1 MDRSVLSMRWRDA
14 AFAHWPAD
22 ATALARVLPDGLEV
36 ATPDG
41 AAYLG
46 VVPFVMSEI
55 GVPGVPGGRSFPE
68 LNLRTYVRRDGERGV
83 YFLSLDAAD
92 RLGVGVARALYALPY
107 YRAELR
113 VRRVEDDDDP
123 PAVTVRS
130 RRTHRDAPPARF
142 DATCRA
148 TGAPFTPE
156 AGSLAA
162 FLTENY
168 AFYATS
174 GRGSDPVLLR
184 GRIDHE
190 PWTLRP
196 ASLDVRSNTLFRA
209 AGLDRPTGDPVV
221 HYSPG
226 AAVTA
231 GVVRPVDAG
240 APLGSAPERP

>member
-1 MDRSVLSMRWRDA
+1 MRWRDV
-14 AFAHWPAD
+14 AFAHWPVDPEAV
-22 ATALARVLPDGLEV
+22 ARVLPEGLAV
-36 ATPDG
+36 ATHDG
-41 AAYLG
+41 DAYLG

-55 GVPGVPGGRSFPE
+55 GVRGVPLGRSFPE
-68 LNLRTYVRRDGERGV
+68 LNLRTYVRHDGERAV

-92 RLGVGVARALYALPY
+92 RLGVGVARAFYALPY

-113 VRRVEDDDDP
+113 VERVASDGDA

-130 RRTHRDAPPARF
+130 RRTHRGAPPARF

-148 TGAPFTPE
+148 TGESFTPE
-156 AGSLAA
+156 PGSLAA

-168 AFYATS
+168 AFYATGS
-174 GRGSDPVLLR
+174 RGGARVLLR

-196 ASLDVRSNTLFRA
+196 ASIDVRSNSLFRA
-209 AGLDRPTGDPVV
+209 ANLDRPDGDPLV

-226 AAVTA
+226 ASVTA
-231 GVVRPVDAG
+231 ALAQPVDVDG
-240 APLGSAPERP
+240 PLGSARETL